1 MGDQIDN
8 STYWFRMNVYESV
21 CLCTTNPLSEN
32 EVKLLKQRTRD
43 LYQVNMILDNL
54 PAMRFANQ
62 NSLKIQW
69 TGFPVGYTP
78 PNSND
83 DYIINHL
90 KFTVLVHEYEGSGL
104 KTIGTGE
111 EGLGVI
117 SESDNKK
124 PPGYEIVGYEVV
136 PCSVKYDPNAMT
148 KLKIY
153 DNVPSM
159 NCPLE
164 LEKSQIIREQE
175 RISFAYEVEFVK
187 SDIRWPSRWDA

>member
-8 STYWFRMNVYESV
+8 SPYWFRMNVNESV
-21 CLCTTNPLSEN
+21 YLCTTNPLSEN

-43 LYQVNMILDNL
+43 LYRVNMILDNL

-62 NSLKIQW
+62 NSLQTTSTESW
-69 TGFPVGYTP
+69 RTGFPVGRGR
-78 PNSND
+78 
-83 DYIINHL
+83 
-90 KFTVLVHEYEGSGL
+90 FGF
-104 KTIGTGE
+104 
-111 EGLGVI
+111 I

-124 PPGYEIVGYEVV
+124 PPGYEIVGFEVV
-136 PCSVKYDPNAMT
+136 PCSVKDDPNAMT

-175 RISFAYEVEFVK
+175 RISFTYEVEFVK